1 MTVKNNL
8 SESYNRS
15 LLSRRLFIGAAIG
28 LAIILVFVIPGLKSA
43 PAEWGQY
50 WMIRPLIVTPL
61 FGVLAG
67 YSNHLLDFL
76 RKEGGSKK
84 ILANILA
91 ILIYAVVIWFGII
104 AGLGGTMW
112 D

>member
-1 MTVKNNL
+1 MTAKDNL
-8 SESYNRS
+8 TQP
-15 LLSRRLFIGAAIG
+15 LLSRRLLTGAAIG
-28 LAIILVFVIPGLKSA
+28 LIVILVFVIPSLKNA
-43 PAEWGQY
+43 PSEWGQY

-61 FGVLAG
+61 FGALAG

-91 ILIYAVVIWFGII
+91 VIGYIVLLWMGTI
-104 AGLGGTMW
+104 AGLGDTMW

>member
-1 MTVKNNL
+1 MTAKDNL
-8 SESYNRS
+8 TQS
-15 LLSRRLFIGAAIG
+15 LLSRRILTGAAIG
-28 LAIILVFVIPGLKSA
+28 LVLILVFVIPGLKNA

-50 WMIRPLIVTPL
+50 WIIRPLIVTPL
-61 FGVLAG
+61 FGALAG
-67 YSNHLLDFL
+67 YINHVLDFL

-84 ILANILA
+84 ILANVLAVIIYA
-91 ILIYAVVIWFGII
+91 ILLWSGTI